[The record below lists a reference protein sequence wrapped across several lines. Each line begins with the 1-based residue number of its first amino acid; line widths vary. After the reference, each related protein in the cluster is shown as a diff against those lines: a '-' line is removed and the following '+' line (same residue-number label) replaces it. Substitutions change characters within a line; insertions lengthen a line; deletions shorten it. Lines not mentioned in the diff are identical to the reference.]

1 MYPLELLIIEHKRR
15 MYLEIWNQRQIPAQ
29 VDDGDL
35 QPGASAAIVMPL
47 VVANDAP
54 SGVQAQ
60 AFTGSHRQ
68 DGETRDERQHLAEC

>member
-35 QPGASAAIVMPL
+35 QPGAS
-47 VVANDAP
+47 DAP